1 MLKSNFLAVT
11 LLAAGSLVL
20 LSACG
25 TTAVG
30 LRYATPASLAKA
42 PPPARQVAVDS
53 FIDARGEPAT
63 YLGAIRGGFG
73 QPLKTL
79 ESDRPAAEVVKA
91 AFSDALKARGVR
103 VESSASPWQLSGVI
117 RKLDCNQY
125 VRREG
130 NVEIELVVR
139 DAGGKQRF
147 VRSYSASKVDGSVVS
162 LNAGWFG
169 SVDNL
174 RLTLEQTL
182 REAVDKA
189 LDDPALRAALQ

>member
-1 MLKSNFLAVT
+1 
-11 LLAAGSLVL
+11 
-20 LSACG
+20 
-25 TTAVG
+25 
-30 LRYATPASLAKA
+30 
-42 PPPARQVAVDS
+42 VAVDS